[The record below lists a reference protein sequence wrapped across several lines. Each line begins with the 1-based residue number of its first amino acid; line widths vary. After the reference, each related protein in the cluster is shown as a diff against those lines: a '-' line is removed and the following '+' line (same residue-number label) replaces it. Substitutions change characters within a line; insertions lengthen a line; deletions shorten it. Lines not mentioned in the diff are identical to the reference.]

1 MLSAPIVVAGL
12 AVLAILLIFMALWIV
27 FQQRDPVD
35 ERLDEYGL
43 SAHRLSGPS
52 RPDAARRYRVRG
64 VRKLLFPF
72 GLGPRLALALT
83 RADLPLTATEFSF
96 IVIALVAGGF
106 VLGTW
111 RYSLLLGLALAVPL
125 GVGPFI
131 FLSIKQRRRLR
142 LFTQQLPD
150 TLTLLVGAL
159 RAGHGLN
166 QAFDLVVTHLPPPM
180 STEIAKVIRA
190 VNLGIPITRALED
203 AVARIGSEDFNLLVV
218 AISVHAETG
227 GNLAETIDIISETV
241 RDRLYMLNE
250 IRVLTSQQ
258 RFTGFVLA
266 MLPAITGLAIFFI
279 NPEYISDLFKPGW
292 VRILPISAVVMQ
304 ILGFLVIRKIVDIE
318 V

>member
-1 MLSAPIVVAGL
+1 MLSAPIIVAGL
-12 AVLAILLIFMALWIV
+12 AVLAILLFFMALWIL
-27 FQQRDPVD
+27 FQQRDPVV

-43 SAHRLSGPS
+43 SAHALAGSS
-52 RPDAARRYRVRG
+52 TPDVVRRYGVRG
-64 VRKLLFPF
+64 VRNLFFLF
-72 GLGPRLALALT
+72 GMGPRLALALT
-83 RADLPLTATEFSF
+83 RADVPLTATEFSF
-96 IVIALVAGGF
+96 IVIALVTSGF

-111 RYSLLLGLALAVPL
+111 RYSPILGIALAVPL
-125 GVGPFI
+125 GIIPFI
-131 FLSIKQRRRLR
+131 IVRVMQRKRLR

-166 QAFDLVVTHLPPPM
+166 QAFDLVVKHLPPPM
-180 STEIAKVIRA
+180 STEIAKVVRA
-190 VNLGIPITRALED
+190 VSLGIPLTRALDD

-218 AISVHAETG
+218 AINVQSETG
-227 GNLAETIDIISETV
+227 GNLAETLDIISDTI
-241 RDRLYMLNE
+241 RDRLRMLNE

-258 RFTGFVLA
+258 RFTGYVLA
-266 MLPAITGLAIFFI
+266 LLPAVTGLAVFFI

-304 ILGFLVIRKIVDIE
+304 LLGFLVIRKIVDIE

>member
-1 MLSAPIVVAGL
+1 MLSAPVIVAGL
-12 AVLAILLIFMALWIV
+12 AVLAILLIFMALWIL
-27 FQQRDPVD
+27 FQQRDPIE

-43 SAHRLSGPS
+43 SAHQLTASS
-52 RPDAARRYRVRG
+52 TPDAARRYGIRG
-64 VRKLLFPF
+64 AGNIFFLF
-72 GLGPRLALALT
+72 GMGPRLALALT
-83 RADLPLTATEFSF
+83 RADVPLTATEFSF
-96 IVIALVAGGF
+96 IVVALVAAGF
-106 VLGTW
+106 IVGTW
-111 RYSLLLGLALAVPL
+111 RYNSLLGVALAVPL
-125 GVGPFI
+125 GIIPFVVVRGM
-131 FLSIKQRRRLR
+131 QRRRLR

-166 QAFDLVVTHLPPPM
+166 QAFDLVVKHLPAPM
-180 STEIAKVIRA
+180 STEIAKVVRA
-190 VNLGIPITRALED
+190 VNLGIPLTRALED

-218 AISVHAETG
+218 AITVHAETG
-227 GNLAETIDIISETV
+227 GNLAETLDIIGDTV
-241 RDRLYMLNE
+241 RDRLRMLNE

-266 MLPAITGLAIFFI
+266 LLPAITGLAIFFI

-304 ILGFLVIRKIVDIE
+304 LLGFLVIRKIVDIE

>member
-12 AVLAILLIFMALWIV
+12 AVLAILLVFMALWIL
-27 FQQRDPVD
+27 FQQRDPVE

-43 SAHRLSGPS
+43 SAHSLAGASAPA
-52 RPDAARRYRVRG
+52 AARRYGVRG
-64 VRKLLFPF
+64 ARKLFFPF

-96 IVIALVAGGF
+96 IIIALVASGF
-106 VLGTW
+106 IVGTW
-111 RYSLLLGLALAVPL
+111 RYSSLLGLAMALPL
-125 GVGPFI
+125 GIIPFI
-131 FLSIKQRRRLR
+131 VVRIRQRTRLR

-166 QAFDLVVTHLPPPM
+166 QAFDLIIKHLPPPM
-180 STEIAKVIRA
+180 STEIAKVVRA
-190 VNLGIPITRALED
+190 INLGIPLPRALED

-218 AISVHAETG
+218 AINVHYETG
-227 GNLAETIDIISETV
+227 GNLAETIDIISDTV
-241 RDRLYMLNE
+241 RDRLQMLNE

-266 MLPAITGLAIFFI
+266 LLPVVTGLVVFFI

-304 ILGFLVIRKIVDIE
+304 VLGFLAIRKIVDIE